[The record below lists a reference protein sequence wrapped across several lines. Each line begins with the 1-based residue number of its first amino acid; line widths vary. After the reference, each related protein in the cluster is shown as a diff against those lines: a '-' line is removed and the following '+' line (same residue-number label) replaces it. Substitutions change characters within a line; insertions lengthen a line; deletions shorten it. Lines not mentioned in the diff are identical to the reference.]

1 MRFDDV
7 VAFCKEYRHTI
18 GLGAATLLV
27 SVILG
32 GSIASAQAVAIDGAM
47 AYAAD
52 YEVSEDSVSAEDVVE
67 LCEEQTI
74 VEDVVVFSAAS
85 GAVDVHDVEAP
96 LAAEPVEE
104 VVESVEAKPIFD
116 ANWYDMMA
124 CVVQA
129 EAGNQEFV
137 GQVAVAWTVVCRGD
151 ANPDN
156 YVAVMTSPGQYA
168 MASSASAECYEAV
181 DYALEHGGELFPDDM
196 KYFRTKYYHDFGTP
210 YMQIGDHYFSCD

>member
-18 GLGAATLLV
+18 GLSAAALLV
-27 SVILG
+27 SVVLG
-32 GSIASAQAVAIDGAM
+32 GSVATAQAVAIDDAM
-47 AYAAD
+47 SFVEEYDA
-52 YEVSEDSVSAEDVVE
+52 SEDAISSEDVVD
-67 LCEEQTI
+67 LCAEQTI
-74 VEDVVVFSAAS
+74 VEDAVVFSAAS
-85 GAVDVHDVEAP
+85 EAVDVHDVEAP
-96 LAAEPVEE
+96 LAAAPVED
-104 VVESVEAKPIFD
+104 VVESVEAQPIFD

-137 GQVAVAWTVVCRGD
+137 GQVAVAWTVVCRGG

-156 YVAVMTSPGQYA
+156 YVAVMTAPGQYA
-168 MASSASAECYEAV
+168 MASSASAECYAAV

>member
-7 VAFCKEYRHTI
+7 VAFCKEYRRTL
-18 GLGAATLLV
+18 GLSAAALVV
-27 SVILG
+27 SVVLG
-32 GSIASAQAVAIDGAM
+32 GSIASAQALAIDDAM
-47 AYAAD
+47 SYAAEYD
-52 YEVSEDSVSAEDVVE
+52 ASADSVSAEGVVE

-85 GAVDVHDVEAP
+85 GDIDVHDVEAP

-104 VVESVEAKPIFD
+104 VVDSVEAQPIFD

-137 GQVAVAWTVVCRGD
+137 GQVAVAWTVVCRGG

-156 YVAVMTSPGQYA
+156 YVAVMTAPGQYA
-168 MASSASAECYEAV
+168 RASSASAECYAAV
-181 DYALEHGGELFPDDM
+181 DYAIEHGGELFPDDM
-196 KYFRTKYYHDFGTP
+196 KYFRTKHYHDFGTP